1 MSITLDGTETTEL
14 RHALLE
20 DLPAVARQF
29 EDVSDEDAGRLR
41 WCLWQELVL
50 LRALGWRGA
59 LFEHERELDGAC
71 LLGVQQLFRRA
82 IKLLAER
89 VRAEDQQSVRV
100 LAACERVLTP
110 LAIVSTPELERRLA
124 RRPFGETN
132 LLRAA
137 STVSRADAEVLR
149 RQLAQTTVGRFP
161 HGGACSKEELER
173 VLEDLRPRGGVEPS
187 SYLLSAPAGVIAR
200 VAADTAHGACQRLRF
215 VVSREPNREP
225 LLAALSAVGVCARL
239 CERVVALAEVGGEG
253 ERDVA

>member
-1 MSITLDGTETTEL
+1 MSITLDGIETAEL

-20 DLPAVARQF
+20 DLPTVARQF

-50 LRALGWRGA
+50 LRALGWRGV

-71 LLGVQQLFRRA
+71 VLGVQQLFRRA
-82 IKLLAER
+82 TKLLAER
-89 VRAEDQQSVRV
+89 VGPEDQHSVRV

-124 RRPFGETN
+124 RRPFEETG

-149 RQLAQTTVGRFP
+149 RQLVQMTVGRLP
-161 HGGACSKEELER
+161 HGGAYSKEELER
-173 VLEDLRPRGGVEPS
+173 VLKDLRPHSGGVEPS
-187 SYLLSAPAGVIAR
+187 SYLLSAPAGVIVR
-200 VAADTAHGACQRLRF
+200 VVADVAQGACGRLRF

-225 LLAALSAVGVCARL
+225 LLAAVSAVGVCARL
-239 CERVVALAEVGGEG
+239 CERVVALGEVGG